1 MNCPFNARVIMT
13 AMALPLLVAASA
25 STADHTGTIAPAPM
39 PKEKVRELVRKEAK
53 AQGVPTSLALAVAQV
68 ESGFNPLA
76 KSNVGAMGEMQVMPA
91 TARALGFD
99 GQDVALLDAAVN
111 VPLGV
116 KYLKQGLDEGGARW
130 AVARY
135 HGGPDT
141 RLHGPKTARY
151 TRTVLAFYRK
161 GDPEG
166 DRFPGQTDPSG
177 WIQRTQVASLDTQ
190 DHSVPVPL
198 AR

>member
-1 MNCPFNARVIMT
+1 MMDASHARAI
-13 AMALPLLVAASA
+13 LAASA
-25 STADHTGTIAPAPM
+25 VSLMLAGCASSLDRTGTVVPAPM
-39 PKEKVRELVRKEAK
+39 PREKVRELVRKEAK

-76 KSNVGAMGEMQVMPA
+76 KSNVGAMGVMQVMPA
-91 TARALGFD
+91 TARLMGYN
-99 GQDVALLDAAVN
+99 GPDVGLLDAAVN

-116 KYLKQGLDEGGARW
+116 KYLKEGLDEGGPRW

-135 HGGPDT
+135 HGGPNT

-161 GDPEG
+161 GDPEENS
-166 DRFPGQTDPSG
+166 FPGQVDDKG
-177 WIQRTQVASLDTQ
+177 WLKDTRVASLSTDMR
-190 DHSVPVPL
+190 
-198 AR
+198 AGAN

>member
-1 MNCPFNARVIMT
+1 MNDPFKARVIMT
-13 AMALPLLVAASA
+13 AMALPLLVAACA
-25 STADHTGTIAPAPM
+25 SSTDRTGTIVPAPM

-76 KSNVGAMGEMQVMPA
+76 KSNVGAMGVMQVMPA
-91 TARALGFD
+91 TARAMGFA
-99 GQDVALLDAAVN
+99 GQDVALLDATVN

-166 DRFPGQTDPSG
+166 DSFPGQTDPNG
-177 WIQRTQVASLDTQ
+177 WMKPTQVAALDTGDQ
-190 DHSVPVPL
+190 SPPVPL